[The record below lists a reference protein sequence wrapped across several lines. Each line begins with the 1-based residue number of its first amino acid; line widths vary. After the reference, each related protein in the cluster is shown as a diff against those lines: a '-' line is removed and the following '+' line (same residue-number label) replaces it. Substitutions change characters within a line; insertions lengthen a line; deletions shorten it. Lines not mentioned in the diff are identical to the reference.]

1 MIATFFRQQQ
11 AQRQEQQHKKQQ
23 HKQPFL
29 SRIPSSS
36 YEPQRHNHALQLLLR
51 RQGSAGVSGLRTRHR
66 SNTVTT
72 AILAVLTFTTNIQVY
87 SLTSLSN
94 NYYRRRSF
102 SFFSSSSSSSSSLS
116 STSLSS
122 RAVRVDGGSGGSSSS
137 GYRPCSWLT
146 TASIIRRPTTTTTTR
161 TITTGAA
168 TTTTTRAL
176 STTLRGGEQSPGH
189 RGWSLSSH
197 RLLSTTVDTTESTS
211 ETSTMTSSSSPLSA
225 LEKLTALRK
234 KMKEMDVHVYLV
246 PSDDPHLSG
255 TYTVLVYYLFPTTNC
270 LLSSSI

>member
-11 AQRQEQQHKKQQ
+11 AQRQEQQQHKKQQ

-51 RQGSAGVSGLRTRHR
+51 RQGSGGVSGLRTRHR
-66 SNTVTT
+66 SSTVTT

-102 SFFSSSSSSSSSLS
+102 SFFSSSSSFLS

-122 RAVRVDGGSGGSSSS
+122 HAVRVDGGRGGSSSS

-146 TASIIRRPTTTTTTR
+146 TASIIRRPTTTTTR

-197 RLLSTTVDTTESTS
+197 QLLSTTVDTTESTS

-234 KMKEMDVHVYLV
+234 KMKEVDVHVYLV